1 MPTGTV
7 GMRHW
12 TIVLDSAA
20 AVDDVRARLAGAGAS
35 VEDRPDGF
43 LTRDPWNN
51 AVMLTDGSRFAS
63 PRAWPAAAG
72 GSA

>member
-1 MPTGTV
+1 MPSGTV

-20 AVDDVRARLAGAGAS
+20 SVDEVRARLVRADAPVDG
-35 VEDRPDGF
+35 RPDGF

-51 AVMLTDGSRFAS
+51 AVVVRS
-63 PRAWPAAAG
+63 
-72 GSA
+72 